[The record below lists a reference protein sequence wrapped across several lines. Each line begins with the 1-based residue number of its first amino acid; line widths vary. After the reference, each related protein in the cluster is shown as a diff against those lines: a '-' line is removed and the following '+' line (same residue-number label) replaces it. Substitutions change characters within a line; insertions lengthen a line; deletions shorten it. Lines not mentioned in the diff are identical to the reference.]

1 MSKHSL
7 GEFIKQIR
15 GVSYKPADVTSSEN
29 GIPILR
35 ANNIQDDGLVFD
47 DLVYVIDKKVG
58 QEQLLQKGDIVI
70 CASSGSKNLVG
81 KAATFNEFE
90 SPASFGAFCKVVR
103 VKNIADTES
112 DYIRFYFRSKYYRE
126 QISANSSGSNINNIK
141 TEDID
146 GLIINIPSIS
156 EQKEAVFLFERYFS
170 AFSAKKKELLAL
182 DELVKSRFISQEVA

>member
-1 MSKHSL
+1 MSKYSL

-15 GVSYKPADVTSSEN
+15 GVSYKPADVTNSEN
-29 GIPILR
+29 GTPILR

-47 DLVYVIDKKVG
+47 DLVYVVDKKVG

-90 SPASFGAFCKVVR
+90 SSVSFGAFCKVVR
-103 VKNIADTES
+103 VKNIADIES

-146 GLIINIPSIS
+146 GLSINIPSIS

-170 AFSAKKKELLAL
+170 AISAKKKELSAL